1 VTQCVTFGLPPARI
15 RIPAYPGS
23 AKWAMNPLPSAD
35 ARLGMAGRG
44 ANMSVSRSAIKKEP
58 VARATMELQPFV
70 WQGTDKRGVKM
81 KGEQLAKNANLL
93 RAELRRQGINPD
105 QVKPKP
111 KPLFGAAGS
120 PVKPKDIAFFS
131 RQMATMMKSGVP
143 IVSALEII
151 GSGHKNPRM
160 KKMVDGVRTDIE
172 GGSSLYESV
181 SKHPVQFDELYRN
194 LVRAGEGAGV
204 LETVLDTVAT
214 YKENI
219 EGLKGKIKK
228 ALFYPAMV
236 IAVALLVSAILLIFV
251 VPQFE
256 DVFKSFGA
264 DLPAFTQIIVN
275 ASRFMVSWWWL
286 IAIVVIGS
294 IVGLVMAYKRSP
306 AMQHAMD
313 RYILK
318 VPVIGQIMHNSAIA
332 RFART
337 TAVTFKAGVPL
348 VEALGI
354 VAGATG
360 NKVYEEAVL
369 RMRDDVSVGYPVNMA
384 MKQTNLFPHMVI
396 QMTGI
401 GEEAGALDTMLFKVA
416 EYYEQEVN
424 NAVDAL
430 SSLLEPMIMVFIGV
444 VVGGMVVGMYLPIF
458 KLASVVG

>member
-1 VTQCVTFGLPPARI
+1 M
-15 RIPAYPGS
+15 S
-23 AKWAMNPLPSAD
+23 A
-35 ARLGMAGRG
+35 
-44 ANMSVSRSAIKKEP
+44 SRSAIKKQP
-58 VARATMELQPFV
+58 VARSTMELAPFV
-70 WQGTDKRGVKM
+70 WEGTDKRGVKM
-81 KGEQLAKNANLL
+81 KGEQLAKNANMLK
-93 RAELRRQGINPD
+93 ADLRRQGITPKV
-105 QVKPKP
+105 VKAKT
-111 KPLFGAAGS
+111 KPLFGQAGK
-120 PVKPKDIAFFS
+120 PVSAKDIAFFS

-143 IVSALEII
+143 IVSSLEII
-151 GSGHKNPRM
+151 GGGHKNPRM
-160 KKMVDGVRTDIE
+160 KKMVDTIRTDIE
-172 GGSSLYESV
+172 GGSSLYEAI

-204 LETVLDTVAT
+204 LETVLDTVAN

-219 EGLKGKIKK
+219 EALKGKIKK
-228 ALFYPAMV
+228 ALFYPTMV

-256 DVFKSFGA
+256 EVFAGFGA
-264 DLPAFTQIIVN
+264 ELPAFTQMIVN
-275 ASRFMVSWWWL
+275 LSRFMVSWWWL
-286 IAIVVIGS
+286 MAIV
-294 IVGLVMAYKRSP
+294 IVGAIVGFVMAYKRSP
-306 AMQHAMD
+306 RMQHGMD
-313 RYILK
+313 RLILK
-318 VPVIGQIMHNSAIA
+318 VPVIGQIMHNSSIA

-384 MKQTNLFPHMVI
+384 MKQVNIFPHMVV

-416 EYYEQEVN
+416 EYFEQEVN
-424 NAVDAL
+424 NAVDSL

-444 VVGGMVVGMYLPIF
+444 VVGGMVIGMYLPIF
-458 KLASVVG
+458 KLGAVVG

>member
-1 VTQCVTFGLPPARI
+1 
-15 RIPAYPGS
+15 
-23 AKWAMNPLPSAD
+23 
-35 ARLGMAGRG
+35 
-44 ANMSVSRSAIKKEP
+44 MSVSRSAIKKEP
-58 VARATMELQPFV
+58 VARSTMELQPFV
-70 WQGTDKRGVKM
+70 WEGTDKRGVKM
-81 KGEQLAKNANLL
+81 KGEQLAKNANML
-93 RAELRRQGINPD
+93 RAELRRQGINPG
-105 QVKPKP
+105 QVKVKP
-111 KPLFGAAGS
+111 KPLFGAAGK
-120 PVKPKDIAFFS
+120 PVGPKDIAFFS

-160 KKMVDGVRTDIE
+160 KKLVDGIRADIE
-172 GGSSLYESV
+172 GGSSLNEAI
-181 SKHPVQFDELYRN
+181 SKYPVQFDELYRN
-194 LVRAGEGAGV
+194 LVRAGESAGV
-204 LETVLDTVAT
+204 LETVLDTIAS

-219 EGLKGKIKK
+219 EALKGKIKK
-228 ALFYPAMV
+228 ALFYPAMIMV
-236 IAVALLVSAILLIFV
+236 VAFLVSTILLVWV

-256 DVFKSFGA
+256 EVFTSFGA
-264 DLPAFTQIIVN
+264 DLPAFTKFVVGL
-275 ASRFMVSWWWL
+275 SRFMVSWWL
-286 IAIVVIGS
+286 PIVIVI
-294 IVGLVMAYKRSP
+294 IVAVVGTIMAYKRSP
-306 AMQHAMD
+306 KMQHGLD
-313 RYILK
+313 RAILK

-384 MKQTNLFPHMVI
+384 MKQANLFPHMVI

-401 GEEAGALDTMLFKVA
+401 GEEAGALDAMLFKVA

-430 SSLLEPMIMVFIGV
+430 SSLLEPMIMVFIGTI
-444 VVGGMVVGMYLPIF
+444 VGGLVIAMYLPIF
-458 KLASVVG
+458 KLGAVVG

>member
-1 VTQCVTFGLPPARI
+1 
-15 RIPAYPGS
+15 
-23 AKWAMNPLPSAD
+23 
-35 ARLGMAGRG
+35 
-44 ANMSVSRSAIKKEP
+44 MSVSRSAIKKEP

-70 WQGTDKRGVKM
+70 WEGTDKRGVKM

-93 RAELRRQGINPD
+93 RAELRRQGINPG

-143 IVSALEII
+143 IVSALDII
-151 GSGHKNPRM
+151 ASGHKNPRM
-160 KKMVDGVRTDIE
+160 KKLVDTIRTDIE
-172 GGSSLYESV
+172 GGSSMYEAI

-219 EGLKGKIKK
+219 EALKGKIKK
-228 ALFYPAMV
+228 ALFYPIMVVVVAM
-236 IAVALLVSAILLIFV
+236 LVSGIMLVFV

-264 DLPAFTQIIVN
+264 ELPAFTQMVVN
-275 ASRFMVSWWWL
+275 LSRFMVSWWWL
-286 IAIVVIGS
+286 MLLVAIGTAVA
-294 IVGLVMAYKRSP
+294 LVMSYKRSP
-306 AMQHAMD
+306 KMQHAMD
-313 RYILK
+313 RLVLK

-332 RFART
+332 RFSRT

-360 NKVYEEAVL
+360 NTVYEEAVL
-369 RMRDDVSVGYPVNMA
+369 RMRDDVSVGYPVNMS

-401 GEEAGALDTMLFKVA
+401 GEEAGALDAMLFKVA

-424 NAVDAL
+424 NSVDAL
-430 SSLLEPMIMVFIGV
+430 SSLLEPMIMVFIGTI
-444 VVGGMVVGMYLPIF
+444 VGGMVIAMYLPIF
-458 KLASVVG
+458 KLG

>member
-1 VTQCVTFGLPPARI
+1 
-15 RIPAYPGS
+15 
-23 AKWAMNPLPSAD
+23 
-35 ARLGMAGRG
+35 
-44 ANMSVSRSAIKKEP
+44 MSVSRSAIKKEP
-58 VARATMELQPFV
+58 VARNTMELQPFV
-70 WQGTDKRGVKM
+70 WEGTDKRGVKM
-81 KGEQLAKNANLL
+81 KGEQLAKSANLL
-93 RAELRRQGINPD
+93 RAELRRQGINPG
-105 QVKPKP
+105 QVKVKP
-111 KPLFGAAGS
+111 KPLFGSAGKA
-120 PVKPKDIAFFS
+120 VGAKDIAFFS

-160 KKMVDGVRTDIE
+160 KKMVDGIRTDIE
-172 GGSSLYESV
+172 GGSSLYEAI

-204 LETVLDTVAT
+204 LETVLDTVAS

-219 EGLKGKIKK
+219 EALKGKIKK
-228 ALFYPAMV
+228 ALFYPVMV
-236 IAVALLVSAILLIFV
+236 VVVALLVSAIMLIFV

-256 DVFKSFGA
+256 EVFKSFGA
-264 DLPAFTQIIVN
+264 DLPAFTQIVVN
-275 ASRFMVSWWWL
+275 LSRFMVSWWWL
-286 IAIVVIGS
+286 IAIVVIGA
-294 IVGLVMAYKRSP
+294 VAGLIMAYKRSP
-306 AMQHAMD
+306 KMQHTFD
-313 RYILK
+313 RLILK

-360 NKVYEEAVL
+360 NKVYEESVL
-369 RMRDDVSVGYPVNMA
+369 RIRDDVSVGYPVNMA

-430 SSLLEPMIMVFIGV
+430 SSLLEPMIMVFIGT
-444 VVGGMVVGMYLPIF
+444 VVGGLVIAMYLPIF
-458 KLASVVG
+458 KLGAVVG

>member
-1 VTQCVTFGLPPARI
+1 
-15 RIPAYPGS
+15 
-23 AKWAMNPLPSAD
+23 
-35 ARLGMAGRG
+35 
-44 ANMSVSRSAIKKEP
+44 MSVSRSAIKKEP
-58 VARATMELQPFV
+58 VARSTMELQPFV
-70 WQGTDKRGVKM
+70 WEGTDKRGVKM
-81 KGEQLAKNANLL
+81 KGEQVAKNANLL
-93 RAELRRQGINPD
+93 RAELRRQGIMPGM
-105 QVKPKP
+105 VKPKP
-111 KPLFGAAGS
+111 KPLFGAAGK
-120 PVKPKDIAFFS
+120 PVSSKDISFFS

-160 KKMVDGVRTDIE
+160 KKMVDTIRTDIE
-172 GGSSLYESV
+172 GGSSLYEAI

-214 YKENI
+214 YKENL
-219 EGLKGKIKK
+219 EALKGKIKK
-228 ALFYPAMV
+228 AMFYPAMV
-236 IAVALLVSAILLIFV
+236 IAVAMIVSAILLIFV

-256 DVFKSFGA
+256 EVFAGFGA
-264 DLPAFTQIIVN
+264 ELPAFTQMIVN
-275 ASRFMVSWWWL
+275 LSRFMVSYWW
-286 IAIVVIGS
+286 IIGIVLAGS
-294 IVGLVMAYKRSP
+294 IFGLLFAYKRSP
-306 AMQHAMD
+306 KMQHTMD
-313 RYILK
+313 RWILK
-318 VPVIGQIMHNSAIA
+318 VPVIGEIMNNSAIA

-384 MKQTNLFPHMVI
+384 MKQVNRFPHMVI
-396 QMTGI
+396 QMTAI

-430 SSLLEPMIMVFIGV
+430 SSLLEPMIMVFIGTI
-444 VVGGMVVGMYLPIF
+444 VGGMVIGMYLPIF
-458 KLASVVG
+458 KLGAVVG

>member
-1 VTQCVTFGLPPARI
+1 M
-15 RIPAYPGS
+15 S
-23 AKWAMNPLPSAD
+23 A
-35 ARLGMAGRG
+35 
-44 ANMSVSRSAIKKEP
+44 SRSAMKKQP
-58 VARATMELQPFV
+58 VARSTMDLAPFV
-70 WQGTDKRGVKM
+70 WEGTDKRGVKM

-93 RAELRRQGINPD
+93 KADLRRQGITPKV
-105 QVKPKP
+105 VKAKA
-111 KPLFGAAGS
+111 KPLFGQAGK
-120 PVKPKDIAFFS
+120 PVSAKDIAFFS

-143 IVSALEII
+143 IVSSLEII
-151 GSGHKNPRM
+151 GGGHKNPRM
-160 KKMVDGVRTDIE
+160 KKMVDTIRTDIE
-172 GGSSLYESV
+172 GGSSLYEAI

-204 LETVLDTVAT
+204 LETVLDTIAN

-219 EGLKGKIKK
+219 EALKGKIKK
-228 ALFYPAMV
+228 ALFYPTMV

-256 DVFKSFGA
+256 EVFAGFGA
-264 DLPAFTQIIVN
+264 ELPAFTQMIVN
-275 ASRFMVSWWWL
+275 LSRFMVSWWWL
-286 IAIVVIGS
+286 MAIV
-294 IVGLVMAYKRSP
+294 IVGAIVGFVMAYKRSP
-306 AMQHAMD
+306 RMQHGMD
-313 RYILK
+313 RLILK
-318 VPVIGQIMHNSAIA
+318 VPVIGQIMHNSSIA

-384 MKQTNLFPHMVI
+384 MKQVNIFPHMVV

-416 EYYEQEVN
+416 EYFEQEVN
-424 NAVDAL
+424 NAVDSL

-444 VVGGMVVGMYLPIF
+444 VVGGMVIGMYLPIF
-458 KLASVVG
+458 KLGAVVG